1 MEKVEVIEENVVHS
15 FNRVKADIIRLQDE
29 FMQLRETQ
37 VRLLTKLARIESKKD
52 KPIKPVNVVK
62 VVKAKKPVKVKKVKK
77 AKKIKKPVSTRRSV
91 GKTYIASKDGKKF
104 HMPNCPFAQN
114 IKPKTKV
121 KFKTKT
127 KPLNLGY
134 KPCSCVK

>member
-1 MEKVEVIEENVVHS
+1 
-15 FNRVKADIIRLQDE
+15 
-29 FMQLRETQ
+29 MQQ
-37 VRLLTKLARIESKKD
+37 
-52 KPIKPVNVVK
+52 VK
-62 VVKAKKPVKVKKVKK
+62 VVKVKKPVKSKKIKK
-77 AKKIKKPVSTRRSV
+77 AKKIKKPVLTRRSV

>member
-1 MEKVEVIEENVVHS
+1 MENIEANIAHS
-15 FNRVKADIIRLQDE
+15 FQLAKADIIKLQNNYME
-29 FMQLRETQ
+29 LKRAQLRIAE
-37 VRLLTKLARIESKKD
+37 KLARLD
-52 KPIKPVNVVK
+52 ARKPIKEVK
-62 VVKAKKPVKVKKVKK
+62 VVKIVKTKKPVKTKKAKKVKK
-77 AKKIKKPVSTRRSV
+77 PKKPTLTRKSV
-91 GKTYIASKDGKKF
+91 RKTYVASKEGKKF